1 MKDDRFRPISL
12 KEIKGLH
19 VGISLLTDFEH
30 VDDPLNWEVGK
41 HGVEIDFEHKNK
53 QYSATFLPEVAE
65 EQGWTQRETLKYL
78 IEKSGYN
85 GRLDYVLEKIKT
97 KRYQSAKVFLSYDE
111 YVKVSRIV

>member
-19 VGISLLTDFEH
+19 VGVSLLTDFEH

-53 QYSATFLPEVAE
+53 RYSATFLPEVAE

-111 YVKVSRIV
+111 YVKVSSIV